1 MAEAYSVK
9 AVLSAADRGFT
20 SAIKGAGSAVDAL
33 GSKLKSGLGF
43 GILTGIGQKAFD
55 SISSGIG
62 GLISDMNEASAAWKT
77 FQGNMSMN
85 GHSAKE
91 IKKTKSVLQDYATK
105 TIYSASDMATTFAQ
119 LDAVGIKSA
128 QDLVTGFGG
137 LAAAAENPQQAMKT
151 LSQQATQMAAKPSA
165 QWQDFKLMLEQT
177 PAGIAAIAKAMGMS
191 TAELVKQVQ
200 AGTVKTEDFFNAI
213 KEVGNNDD
221 FSKLATQYKTV
232 GQAMDGL
239 KETLSNKLA
248 PAFNAVSD
256 MGIQAISS
264 ITDALDGIDG
274 DAIAGKIKDL
284 VATVKP
290 YWTIIKTDVGIV
302 KDAFEEAFSAIGK
315 ALGKLNG
322 SFGSDENV
330 SGFSKTLGTVTQ
342 AVTKFAGFLEEHA
355 DTIAKVIKAV
365 TDHLPQLLGAFL
377 ALKGA
382 QKAAS
387 GVKAVSGVFRAM
399 ASGPLGS
406 LAGKLFGVSK
416 GTKKAGKSSRRSAKN
431 LMASAKSFVLMGVG
445 IQAISSITDALDG
458 IDGDAIAGKIKDLVA
473 TVKPYWT
480 IIKTDVGIVKDA
492 FEEAFSAIGKAL
504 GKLNGSFG
512 SDENVSGFSKTLGT
526 VTQAVTKFA
535 GFLEEHADTIA
546 KVIKAVTD
554 HLPQLLGAFLA
565 LKGAQKAAS
574 GVKAVSGVFRAMA
587 SGPLGSLAGKLFGVS
602 KGTKK
607 AGKSSRRSAKNL
619 MASAKSFVLMGVG
632 ILAISAGFALLAKSA
647 IELAKAGPAATG
659 IMAVLVGAVAGL
671 SVGMTA
677 MAKSLTKASPKKLA
691 AVSKTMLS
699 VAGAV
704 AAIALSLAVLALA
717 LTPLASLGTTAVAP
731 LIAFGAVVAGLTVVF
746 ANMGTKLQSSV
757 VGIVAF
763 AAAVS
768 VMALAMT
775 PLASTGTE
783 GAIAMGAFGLVV
795 AGLVAMFAVFGPALN
810 AAIPG
815 MLGLAAAAVGV
826 GAGMRLATPFIE
838 AMPPL
843 VKQIGDTASQVA
855 GAVASAVERIAGAFG
870 GLVIAIANAVSQIV
884 DAIGTTLCNVMET
897 AAESIDTALGAI
909 GDCFT
914 ALGDGVA
921 TVIDS
926 ISSGISDVLDSVAG
940 VIESIGNSARN
951 AGEGFQLFADG
962 VSTIVGL
969 PLVDTAASLAAVATG
984 IGEIALAGSGVGEVG
999 EGMRGVATALQMILQ
1014 GQGAIAQLVTISQ
1027 MAPVAASNLNAMAAA
1042 LGNFGPAAAGTAAAA
1057 AAILVLVSAASR
1069 AGGASL
1075 AMAGGLRASG
1085 AAARGLSGGLTASAS
1100 GLRVVASAGNSA
1112 VKSVKGIQDAAKGT
1126 ASALLPIGAA
1136 AKSAASALIK
1146 SLTSAAAAAKAA
1158 GLAIGK
1164 GVSQSIQRGFA
1175 PLPKLAQSAMN
1186 SVASSVQSGGTKAA
1200 ASAQR
1205 AASAIVKAFQ
1215 QAVPRATAAG
1225 GYIGKGLAN
1234 GMASTLS
1241 QVRSVAAQLAAAA
1254 DAAIRAK
1261 AKIASPSKVAHKS
1274 GAFIGAGLANGMLS
1288 KVNAVTAAAKKLAAS
1303 ALKQLRAKASSSG
1316 GNYKSLGEKLSKG
1329 YKTSLTKSLNKALKA
1344 AKKLI
1349 QKRTGKALTGKLYT
1363 ALSKAM
1369 KSGASKAISTAQKA
1383 ITRVSTAAQEKYD
1396 AAIQRRDSFYE
1407 KLADMG
1413 DIYTVDSYGYLSLKD
1428 FDAGTKQINALGKNL
1443 NKLKSKLPQGLL
1455 NEIADMETANG
1466 LAYTNRLLKMSAE
1479 ELKAYGNSYTKYVG
1493 AAEKTSSAF
1502 CKSQLSAIRKEF
1514 NSSVTREL
1522 KSLNARLTAVGKD
1535 AMAGFVKGMN
1545 SVTKKLK
1552 GSSKRLALSV
1562 VSVFR
1567 KYLKIHSPSRVFAQ
1581 LGRYVGQGFADGM
1594 ESTGRMIQRVAAEVI
1609 SIPAAAPV
1617 PVLAGGG
1624 KLPADCDYYGSGE
1637 YTVIVPVEL
1646 DGREVARVT
1655 APYTQKEL
1663 NKLQTRDNRK
1673 RGRAG
1678 R

>member
-387 GVKAVSGVFRAM
+387 GVKAISGVFRAM
-399 ASGPLGS
+399 AS
-406 LAGKLFGVSK
+406 
-416 GTKKAGKSSRRSAKN
+416 
-431 LMASAKSFVLMGVG
+431 AKSFALMGVG

-587 SGPLGSLAGKLFGVS
+587 SGPLESLAGKLFGVS
-602 KGTKK
+602 KGIKK

-619 MASAKSFVLMGVG
+619 VASAKSFVLMGVG

-1146 SLTSAAAAAKAA
+1146 SLTSAAAAAKVA

>member
-1 MAEAYSVK
+1 MAETYSVK
-9 AVLSAADRGFT
+9 AVLSAADKGFT
-20 SAIKGAGSAVDAL
+20 SAIKGAGSAVDTL

-151 LSQQATQMAAKPSA
+151 LSQQATQMAAKPMV

-256 MGIQAISS
+256 IGIQAISN

-290 YWTIIKTDVGIV
+290 YWTIIKTDAGIV

-342 AVTKFAGFLEEHA
+342 AVTKFAGLLEEHA

-382 QKAAS
+382 QKAVGGIQRVSTALTTLKSLFGKKGLGSAGKTASRRGGAITKLFTGIAKVVKAAGTAVSTAAKGIGTAIS
-387 GVKAVSGVFRAM
+387 GV
-399 ASGPLGS
+399 L
-406 LAGKLFGVSK
+406 
-416 GTKKAGKSSRRSAKN
+416 RSAGTALPKILKGIATALN
-431 LMASAKSFVLMGVG
+431 TLKPRGMLAFVVVVGTLTAALSILSVVAGEPLRQLVESLGNAFATIAGGVG
-445 IQAISSITDALDG
+445 QAFA
-458 IDGDAIAGKIKDLVA
+458 
-473 TVKPYWT
+473 T
-480 IIKTDVGIVKDA
+480 II
-492 FEEAFSAIGKAL
+492 EAIGTA
-504 GKLNGSFG
+504 
-512 SDENVSGFSKTLGT
+512 LGT
-526 VTQAVTKFA
+526 VIEA
-535 GFLEEHADTIA
+535 LSTIA
-546 KVIKAVTD
+546 PV
-554 HLPQLLGAFLA
+554 LPEIITAMGAA
-565 LKGAQKAAS
+565 GAAIGGAI
-574 GVKAVSGVFRAMA
+574 
-587 SGPLGSLAGKLFGVS
+587 
-602 KGTKK
+602 
-607 AGKSSRRSAKNL
+607 AKI
-619 MASAKSFVLMGVG
+619 V
-632 ILAISAGFALLAKSA
+632 
-647 IELAKAGPAATG
+647 EAATP
-659 IMAVLVGAVAGL
+659 LVETITNAFV
-671 SVGMTA
+671 
-677 MAKSLTKASPKKLA
+677 
-691 AVSKTMLS
+691 KT
-699 VAGAV
+699 
-704 AAIALSLAVLALA
+704 
-717 LTPLASLGTTAVAP
+717 
-731 LIAFGAVVAGLTVVF
+731 
-746 ANMGTKLQSSV
+746 
-757 VGIVAF
+757 VGIVAD
-763 AAAVS
+763 AV
-768 VMALAMT
+768 VRIVEVLAPYIPSIQIMVT
-775 PLASTGTE
+775 ATAS
-783 GAIAMGAFGLVV
+783 A
-795 AGLVAMFAVFGPALN
+795 
-810 AAIPG
+810 
-815 MLGLAAAAVGV
+815 
-826 GAGMRLATPFIE
+826 IE
-838 AMPPL
+838 AICAAFISLVEQIKPIIDSVKDL
-843 VKQIGDTASQVA
+843 VKQVGDTISEVA
-855 GAVASAVERIAGAFG
+855 ETVADSVT
-870 GLVIAIANAVSQIV
+870 QIV
-884 DAIGTTLCNVMET
+884 ESVGSTLCECLDT
-897 AAESIDTALGAI
+897 AASSIETTLGAI
-909 GDCFT
+909 GGLFED
-914 ALGDGVA
+914 LSESVA

-984 IGEIALAGSGVGEVG
+984 IGEIALAGSGMGEVG

-1186 SVASSVQSGGTKAA
+1186 SVANSVQSGGTKAA
-1200 ASAQR
+1200 TSAQR

-1241 QVRSVAAQLAAAA
+1241 RVRSVAAQLAAAA

-1274 GAFIGAGLANGMLS
+1274 GAFIGTGLANGMLS

-1479 ELKAYGNSYTKYVG
+1479 ELKAYGNSYTRYVG

-1594 ESTGRMIQRVAAEVI
+1594 ESTGRMIQRVAAEII

-1624 KLPADCDYYGSGE
+1624 KLPADCDYYDSGE

-1673 RGRAG
+1673 RGRTG

>member
-1 MAEAYSVK
+1 MAETYSVK
-9 AVLSAADRGFT
+9 AVLSADDKGFT
-20 SAIKGAGSAVDAL
+20 SAIKGAGSAVDTL

-151 LSQQATQMAAKPSA
+151 LSQQATQMAAKPKV

-256 MGIQAISS
+256 IGIQAISS

-274 DAIAGKIKDL
+274 DAIAGKIKNL
-284 VATVKP
+284 VTTVKP
-290 YWTIIKTDVGIV
+290 YWTIIKTDAGIV
-302 KDAFEEAFSAIGK
+302 KDAFGEAFSAIGK

-330 SGFSKTLGTVTQ
+330 SGFSKILGTVTQ
-342 AVTKFAGFLEEHA
+342 AVTKFAGLLEEHA

-377 ALKGA
+377 AFKTAKKAVGGIQRVSTALTTLKSLFGKKGLGSAGKTASRRGGAITKLFTGIAKVVKAAGTAVSTAAKGIGTAISGVLRSAGTALPKILKGIA
-382 QKAAS
+382 TALNTLKPRGMLAFVVVVGTLTAALS
-387 GVKAVSGVFRAM
+387 ILSVVAGE
-399 ASGPLGS
+399 PLRQLVES
-406 LAGKLFGVSK
+406 LGNAFATIAG
-416 GTKKAGKSSRRSAKN
+416 
-431 LMASAKSFVLMGVG
+431 GVG
-445 IQAISSITDALDG
+445 QAFA
-458 IDGDAIAGKIKDLVA
+458 
-473 TVKPYWT
+473 T
-480 IIKTDVGIVKDA
+480 IIEGIGTA
-492 FEEAFSAIGKAL
+492 
-504 GKLNGSFG
+504 
-512 SDENVSGFSKTLGT
+512 LGT
-526 VTQAVTKFA
+526 VIEA
-535 GFLEEHADTIA
+535 LSTIA
-546 KVIKAVTD
+546 PV
-554 HLPQLLGAFLA
+554 LPEIITAMGTAGAA
-565 LKGAQKAAS
+565 IGGAI
-574 GVKAVSGVFRAMA
+574 
-587 SGPLGSLAGKLFGVS
+587 
-602 KGTKK
+602 
-607 AGKSSRRSAKNL
+607 AKI
-619 MASAKSFVLMGVG
+619 V
-632 ILAISAGFALLAKSA
+632 
-647 IELAKAGPAATG
+647 EAATP
-659 IMAVLVGAVAGL
+659 LVETITNAFV
-671 SVGMTA
+671 
-677 MAKSLTKASPKKLA
+677 
-691 AVSKTMLS
+691 KT
-699 VAGAV
+699 
-704 AAIALSLAVLALA
+704 
-717 LTPLASLGTTAVAP
+717 
-731 LIAFGAVVAGLTVVF
+731 
-746 ANMGTKLQSSV
+746 
-757 VGIVAF
+757 VGIVAD
-763 AAAVS
+763 AV
-768 VMALAMT
+768 VRIVEVLAPYIPSIQIMVT
-775 PLASTGTE
+775 ATAS
-783 GAIAMGAFGLVV
+783 A
-795 AGLVAMFAVFGPALN
+795 
-810 AAIPG
+810 
-815 MLGLAAAAVGV
+815 
-826 GAGMRLATPFIE
+826 IE
-838 AMPPL
+838 AICAAFISLVEQIKPIIDSVKDL
-843 VKQIGDTASQVA
+843 VKQVGDTISEVA
-855 GAVASAVERIAGAFG
+855 ETVADSVT
-870 GLVIAIANAVSQIV
+870 QIV
-884 DAIGTTLCNVMET
+884 ESVGSTLCECLDT
-897 AAESIDTALGAI
+897 AASSIETSLGAI

-984 IGEIALAGSGVGEVG
+984 IGEIALAGSGMGEVG

-1136 AKSAASALIK
+1136 AKSAASALVK
-1146 SLTSAAAAAKAA
+1146 SLTSAAGAAKAA
-1158 GLAIGK
+1158 GLTIGK

-1186 SVASSVQSGGTKAA
+1186 SVASSVQSGGAKAA
-1200 ASAQR
+1200 SSAQR

-1241 QVRSVAAQLAAAA
+1241 RVRSVAAQLAAAA

-1261 AKIASPSKVAHKS
+1261 AKIASPSKVAHRS

-1428 FDAGTKQINALGKNL
+1428 FDAGAKQINALGKNL
-1443 NKLKSKLPQGLL
+1443 DKLKSKLPQGLL

-1479 ELKAYGNSYTKYVG
+1479 ELKAYGNSYTRYVG

-1552 GSSKRLALSV
+1552 GSSK
-1562 VSVFR
+1562 
-1567 KYLKIHSPSRVFAQ
+1567 
-1581 LGRYVGQGFADGM
+1581 G
-1594 ESTGRMIQRVAAEVI
+1594 
-1609 SIPAAAPV
+1609 
-1617 PVLAGGG
+1617 
-1624 KLPADCDYYGSGE
+1624 
-1637 YTVIVPVEL
+1637 
-1646 DGREVARVT
+1646 
-1655 APYTQKEL
+1655 
-1663 NKLQTRDNRK
+1663 
-1673 RGRAG
+1673 
-1678 R
+1678 

>member
-1 MAEAYSVK
+1 MAETYSVK

-151 LSQQATQMAAKPSA
+151 LSQQATQMAAKPSV

-256 MGIQAISS
+256 M
-264 ITDALDGIDG
+264 
-274 DAIAGKIKDL
+274 
-284 VATVKP
+284 
-290 YWTIIKTDVGIV
+290 
-302 KDAFEEAFSAIGK
+302 
-315 ALGKLNG
+315 
-322 SFGSDENV
+322 
-330 SGFSKTLGTVTQ
+330 
-342 AVTKFAGFLEEHA
+342 
-355 DTIAKVIKAV
+355 
-365 TDHLPQLLGAFL
+365 
-377 ALKGA
+377 
-382 QKAAS
+382 
-387 GVKAVSGVFRAM
+387 
-399 ASGPLGS
+399 
-406 LAGKLFGVSK
+406 
-416 GTKKAGKSSRRSAKN
+416 
-431 LMASAKSFVLMGVG
+431 G

>member
-1 MAEAYSVK
+1 MAETYSVK

-151 LSQQATQMAAKPSA
+151 LSQQATQMAAKPSV

-399 ASGPLGS
+399 ASGPLES

-416 GTKKAGKSSRRSAKN
+416 GIKKAGKSSRGSAEN
-431 LMASAKSFVLMGVG
+431 L
-445 IQAISSITDALDG
+445 
-458 IDGDAIAGKIKDLVA
+458 
-473 TVKPYWT
+473 
-480 IIKTDVGIVKDA
+480 
-492 FEEAFSAIGKAL
+492 
-504 GKLNGSFG
+504 
-512 SDENVSGFSKTLGT
+512 
-526 VTQAVTKFA
+526 
-535 GFLEEHADTIA
+535 
-546 KVIKAVTD
+546 
-554 HLPQLLGAFLA
+554 
-565 LKGAQKAAS
+565 
-574 GVKAVSGVFRAMA
+574 
-587 SGPLGSLAGKLFGVS
+587 
-602 KGTKK
+602 
-607 AGKSSRRSAKNL
+607 
-619 MASAKSFVLMGVG
+619 
-632 ILAISAGFALLAKSA
+632 
-647 IELAKAGPAATG
+647 
-659 IMAVLVGAVAGL
+659 
-671 SVGMTA
+671 
-677 MAKSLTKASPKKLA
+677 
-691 AVSKTMLS
+691 
-699 VAGAV
+699 AGAV

-746 ANMGTKLQSSV
+746 ANMGTKLRSSV

-870 GLVIAIANAVSQIV
+870 GLVITIANAVSQIV

-969 PLVDTAASLAAVATG
+969 PLADTAASLAAVATG
-984 IGEIALAGSGVGEVG
+984 IGKIALAGSGVGEVG

-1241 QVRSVAAQLAAAA
+1241 QVRSVAARLAAAA

-1363 ALSKAM
+1363 ALGKAM

>member
-1 MAEAYSVK
+1 MAETYSVK
-9 AVLSAADRGFT
+9 AVLSAADKGFT
-20 SAIKGAGSAVDAL
+20 SAIKGAGSAVDTL

-62 GLISDMNEASAAWKT
+62 GLINEMNEASAAWKT

-151 LSQQATQMAAKPSA
+151 LSQQATQMAAKPMV

-221 FSKLATQYKTV
+221 FSKLATQYKTA

-239 KETLSNKLA
+239 KETLSNKLM
-248 PAFNAVSD
+248 PAFN
-256 MGIQAISS
+256 QISS
-264 ITDALDGIDG
+264 VGIGAIEKITDTISKLDG
-274 DAIAGKIKDL
+274 DAIASAFSVDNLKNALAGLVGAVSVAATAFGGVNILDFLQADAFSNAVSKAETAFGRVKDMPGD
-284 VATVKP
+284 TVKS
-290 YWTIIKTDVGIV
+290 IKNKFSQLRPGKLTNKFANLGVKGSGYMKMLGNNVADSFFKFSVSTGRFD
-302 KDAFEEAFSAIGK
+302 KDAPIVWKAFDKIGSKSGTLSK
-315 ALGKLNG
+315 AFNKVLPAVGKLG
-322 SFGSDENV
+322 GAVTSAGGKMV
-330 SGFSKTLGTVTQ
+330 SGLKSMMG
-342 AVTKFAGFLEEHA
+342 
-355 DTIAKVIKAV
+355 
-365 TDHLPQLLGAFL
+365 L
-377 ALKGA
+377 ALK
-382 QKAAS
+382 
-387 GVKAVSGVFRAM
+387 
-399 ASGPLGS
+399 
-406 LAGKLFGVSK
+406 
-416 GTKKAGKSSRRSAKN
+416 
-431 LMASAKSFVLMGVG
+431 
-445 IQAISSITDALDG
+445 
-458 IDGDAIAGKIKDLVA
+458 
-473 TVKPYWT
+473 
-480 IIKTDVGIVKDA
+480 
-492 FEEAFSAIGKAL
+492 
-504 GKLNGSFG
+504 
-512 SDENVSGFSKTLGT
+512 
-526 VTQAVTKFA
+526 
-535 GFLEEHADTIA
+535 
-546 KVIKAVTD
+546 
-554 HLPQLLGAFLA
+554 
-565 LKGAQKAAS
+565 
-574 GVKAVSGVFRAMA
+574 
-587 SGPLGSLAGKLFGVS
+587 
-602 KGTKK
+602 
-607 AGKSSRRSAKNL
+607 
-619 MASAKSFVLMGVG
+619 
-632 ILAISAGFALLAKSA
+632 LLA
-647 IELAKAGPAATG
+647 P
-659 IMAVLVGAVAGL
+659 AVLVGAVLAGMGLLYKQFGSQIDSLLQMVAEKGPQIITNFASGITGQLPSLIAAGAQMLAGL
-671 SVGMTA
+671 MNAITANIPVLFQAGLNIVQTLVQGVGN
-677 MAKSLTKASPKKLA
+677 SLGTLIPAAINMISALA
-691 AVSKTMLS
+691 AGILGALPQLVTMGLNL
-699 VAGAV
+699 
-704 AAIALSLAVLALA
+704 ILSLAQGIVNNLPLLINSATGAIMTFVNGASSALPNI
-717 LTPLASLGTTAVAP
+717 LNTAVQIVQALLTGLVQNLP
-731 LIAFGAVVAGLTVVF
+731 SILSAGIGIIQSLISGIVNNLPTIIASGFEIIGSLIIGIVQMLPSILSAGWEIIKALGQGILEAIPQIITGIIEGIAGLFSDLWSFITGGANDAASSIEEKTQAMSESMSTNTSAATNSVGTDAWRMAGDVNSACNSVNMTGATSSFSTLSSSAGAATGAVVTDTRTMARG
-746 ANMGTKLQSSV
+746 ASS
-757 VGIVAF
+757 AC
-763 AAAVS
+763 S
-768 VMALAMT
+768 
-775 PLASTGTE
+775 
-783 GAIAMGAFGLVV
+783 
-795 AGLVAMFAVFGPALN
+795 
-810 AAIPG
+810 
-815 MLGLAAAAVGV
+815 
-826 GAGMRLATPFIE
+826 
-838 AMPPL
+838 
-843 VKQIGDTASQVA
+843 
-855 GAVASAVERIAGAFG
+855 
-870 GLVIAIANAVSQIV
+870 
-884 DAIGTTLCNVMET
+884 
-897 AAESIDTALGAI
+897 SIDTSDA
-909 GDCFT
+909 
-914 ALGDGVA
+914 A
-921 TVIDS
+921 TQY
-926 ISSGISDVLDSVAG
+926 
-940 VIESIGNSARN
+940 EN
-951 AGEGFQLFADG
+951 
-962 VSTIVGL
+962 
-969 PLVDTAASLAAVATG
+969 
-984 IGEIALAGSGVGEVG
+984 LAGSVD
-999 EGMRGVATALQMILQ
+999 
-1014 GQGAIAQLVTISQ
+1014 S
-1027 MAPVAASNLNAMAAA
+1027 AMSSVNRTSDTGLKNVQSSYDSSFKAV
-1042 LGNFGPAAAGTAAAA
+1042 NNT
-1057 AAILVLVSAASR
+1057 VS
-1069 AGGASL
+1069 
-1075 AMAGGLRASG
+1075 SG
-1085 AAARGLSGGLTASAS
+1085 
-1100 GLRVVASAGNSA
+1100 
-1112 VKSVKGIQDAAKGT
+1112 
-1126 ASALLPIGAA
+1126 
-1136 AKSAASALIK
+1136 
-1146 SLTSAAAAAKAA
+1146 
-1158 GLAIGK
+1158 
-1164 GVSQSIQRGFA
+1164 
-1175 PLPKLAQSAMN
+1175 MN

>member
-1 MAEAYSVK
+1 MAETYSVK

-151 LSQQATQMAAKPSA
+151 LSQQATQMAAKPSV

-399 ASGPLGS
+399 ASGPL
-406 LAGKLFGVSK
+406 
-416 GTKKAGKSSRRSAKN
+416 
-431 LMASAKSFVLMGVG
+431 
-445 IQAISSITDALDG
+445 
-458 IDGDAIAGKIKDLVA
+458 
-473 TVKPYWT
+473 
-480 IIKTDVGIVKDA
+480 
-492 FEEAFSAIGKAL
+492 E
-504 GKLNGSFG
+504 
-512 SDENVSGFSKTLGT
+512 
-526 VTQAVTKFA
+526 
-535 GFLEEHADTIA
+535 
-546 KVIKAVTD
+546 
-554 HLPQLLGAFLA
+554 
-565 LKGAQKAAS
+565 
-574 GVKAVSGVFRAMA
+574 
-587 SGPLGSLAGKLFGVS
+587 SLAGKLFGVS

-815 MLGLAAAAVGV
+815 MLGLAA
-826 GAGMRLATPFIE
+826 
-838 AMPPL
+838 
-843 VKQIGDTASQVA
+843 
-855 GAVASAVERIAGAFG
+855 
-870 GLVIAIANAVSQIV
+870 VSY
-884 DAIGTTLCNVMET
+884 THLTLP
-897 AAESIDTALGAI
+897 
-909 GDCFT
+909 
-914 ALGDGVA
+914 
-921 TVIDS
+921 
-926 ISSGISDVLDSVAG
+926 
-940 VIESIGNSARN
+940 
-951 AGEGFQLFADG
+951 
-962 VSTIVGL
+962 TI
-969 PLVDTAASLAAVATG
+969 
-984 IGEIALAGSGVGEVG
+984 
-999 EGMRGVATALQMILQ
+999 
-1014 GQGAIAQLVTISQ
+1014 
-1027 MAPVAASNLNAMAAA
+1027 
-1042 LGNFGPAAAGTAAAA
+1042 
-1057 AAILVLVSAASR
+1057 
-1069 AGGASL
+1069 
-1075 AMAGGLRASG
+1075 
-1085 AAARGLSGGLTASAS
+1085 
-1100 GLRVVASAGNSA
+1100 LRV
-1112 VKSVKGIQDAAKGT
+1112 
-1126 ASALLPIGAA
+1126 
-1136 AKSAASALIK
+1136 
-1146 SLTSAAAAAKAA
+1146 
-1158 GLAIGK
+1158 
-1164 GVSQSIQRGFA
+1164 
-1175 PLPKLAQSAMN
+1175 
-1186 SVASSVQSGGTKAA
+1186 
-1200 ASAQR
+1200 
-1205 AASAIVKAFQ
+1205 
-1215 QAVPRATAAG
+1215 
-1225 GYIGKGLAN
+1225 
-1234 GMASTLS
+1234 
-1241 QVRSVAAQLAAAA
+1241 
-1254 DAAIRAK
+1254 
-1261 AKIASPSKVAHKS
+1261 
-1274 GAFIGAGLANGMLS
+1274 
-1288 KVNAVTAAAKKLAAS
+1288 
-1303 ALKQLRAKASSSG
+1303 
-1316 GNYKSLGEKLSKG
+1316 
-1329 YKTSLTKSLNKALKA
+1329 
-1344 AKKLI
+1344 
-1349 QKRTGKALTGKLYT
+1349 
-1363 ALSKAM
+1363 
-1369 KSGASKAISTAQKA
+1369 
-1383 ITRVSTAAQEKYD
+1383 
-1396 AAIQRRDSFYE
+1396 
-1407 KLADMG
+1407 
-1413 DIYTVDSYGYLSLKD
+1413 
-1428 FDAGTKQINALGKNL
+1428 
-1443 NKLKSKLPQGLL
+1443 
-1455 NEIADMETANG
+1455 
-1466 LAYTNRLLKMSAE
+1466 
-1479 ELKAYGNSYTKYVG
+1479 
-1493 AAEKTSSAF
+1493 
-1502 CKSQLSAIRKEF
+1502 
-1514 NSSVTREL
+1514 
-1522 KSLNARLTAVGKD
+1522 
-1535 AMAGFVKGMN
+1535 
-1545 SVTKKLK
+1545 
-1552 GSSKRLALSV
+1552 
-1562 VSVFR
+1562 
-1567 KYLKIHSPSRVFAQ
+1567 
-1581 LGRYVGQGFADGM
+1581 
-1594 ESTGRMIQRVAAEVI
+1594 
-1609 SIPAAAPV
+1609 
-1617 PVLAGGG
+1617 
-1624 KLPADCDYYGSGE
+1624 
-1637 YTVIVPVEL
+1637 
-1646 DGREVARVT
+1646 
-1655 APYTQKEL
+1655 
-1663 NKLQTRDNRK
+1663 
-1673 RGRAG
+1673 
-1678 R
+1678 

>member
-1 MAEAYSVK
+1 MAETYSVK

-151 LSQQATQMAAKPSA
+151 LSQQATQMAAKPSV

-256 MGIQAISS
+256 IGIQAISS

-387 GVKAVSGVFRAM
+387 GVKAVSGVFRA
-399 ASGPLGS
+399 
-406 LAGKLFGVSK
+406 
-416 GTKKAGKSSRRSAKN
+416 
-431 LMASAKSFVLMGVG
+431 MASAKSFVLMGVG

-587 SGPLGSLAGKLFGVS
+587 SGPLESLAGKLFGVS

-1112 VKSVKGIQDAAKGT
+1112 VMSVKGIQDAAKGT

>member
-1 MAEAYSVK
+1 MRTAETYSVK

-151 LSQQATQMAAKPSA
+151 LSQQATQMAAKPSV

-177 PAGIAAIAKAMGMS
+177 PAGIAAIAKAMGTS

-399 ASGPLGS
+399 ASGPLES

-416 GTKKAGKSSRRSAKN
+416 GIKKAGKSSGRSAEN
-431 LMASAKSFVLMGVG
+431 LMASAKSFVLM
-445 IQAISSITDALDG
+445 
-458 IDGDAIAGKIKDLVA
+458 
-473 TVKPYWT
+473 
-480 IIKTDVGIVKDA
+480 
-492 FEEAFSAIGKAL
+492 
-504 GKLNGSFG
+504 
-512 SDENVSGFSKTLGT
+512 
-526 VTQAVTKFA
+526 
-535 GFLEEHADTIA
+535 
-546 KVIKAVTD
+546 
-554 HLPQLLGAFLA
+554 
-565 LKGAQKAAS
+565 
-574 GVKAVSGVFRAMA
+574 
-587 SGPLGSLAGKLFGVS
+587 
-602 KGTKK
+602 
-607 AGKSSRRSAKNL
+607 
-619 MASAKSFVLMGVG
+619 
-632 ILAISAGFALLAKSA
+632 SAGFALLAKSA

-746 ANMGTKLQSSV
+746 ANMGTKLRSSV

-763 AAAVS
+763 AAVVS

-795 AGLVAMFAVFGPALN
+795 AGLVAVFAVFGPALN

-897 AAESIDTALGAI
+897 AAESIDTSLGAI

-969 PLVDTAASLAAVATG
+969 PLMDTAASLAEVATG
-984 IGEIALAGSGVGEVG
+984 IGKIALAGSGVGEVG

-1146 SLTSAAAAAKAA
+1146 SLTSAAAAAKVA